1 MRTCC
6 GWNNLPRVGPLIAS
20 SKEGHFNMAG
30 EPGETEQV
38 GGSGE
43 KKARNVGGFVGILL
57 GAIVLVLLLV
67 IGYLALRREKAVP
80 TTADPT
86 TQPAK
91 QSRAEVLVPYR
102 YA

>member
-1 MRTCC
+1 
-6 GWNNLPRVGPLIAS
+6 
-20 SKEGHFNMAG
+20 MAG

-38 GGSGE
+38 GGSGD

-80 TTADPT
+80 PSTDQ
-86 TQPAK
+86 TQPVK